1 MAIDPDVQ
9 VLLDAINVRLADL
22 ESAPDAAVLAG
33 QVADIEAALQGINTA
48 TSPF

>member
-22 ESAPDAAVLAG
+22 ESAPDVAG
-33 QVADIEAALQGINTA
+33 QVAAIETALQGINVA